1 MSVLVELADAIVT
14 SLNGDT
20 FSVPLSAV
28 RGYRP
33 AVELKDLE
41 ALQVT
46 VVPKALTISAATRS
60 SSYFD
65 GVIDVAV
72 QQKVDA
78 DKLADLDALMG
89 LVQGIADHLRNRR
102 LEGLP
107 AAVCTTVENDP
118 VFAPEHLE
126 QHRVF
131 TSLLTVTYRVQR

>member
-1 MSVLVELADAIVT
+1 MSVLVDLANAMVT
-14 SLNGDT
+14 SLNGGT
-20 FSVPLSAV
+20 FSVPFQAV

-41 ALQVT
+41 AVQVT
-46 VVPKALTISAATRS
+46 VVPKALTIIAATRS

-89 LVQGIADHLRNRR
+89 LVQEIADHLRNRR
-102 LEGLP
+102 LEGLS
-107 AAVCTTVENDP
+107 AVVCTTVENDP

-126 QHRVF
+126 LHRVF
-131 TSLLTVTYRVQR
+131 TSLLTVTYRLQR